1 MYRALSRIPAGYN
14 GSAPCMPDPA
24 TIALD
29 ATYSIGD
36 HLSGV
41 GVYSREI
48 LFGLAAAHPEAGFQ
62 FCYRPHRFLRSFRE
76 KLPGNCRRFLLQE
89 PILPRR
95 ADIFHGLNQ
104 RLPTGR
110 LRHTVTTFHDL
121 FVLTGDYS
129 TPEFRR
135 RFAEQARRA
144 AAESDR
150 IIAVSAFTAG
160 QVEQLL
166 GVGRTRIRVV
176 HHGVRIP
183 PASRLAREKI
193 ILHVGAI
200 QKRKNIARLL
210 EAFESVPSDWRL
222 ALAGSAGFGAEEI
235 LSKVRNNRVSV
246 LGYVSAAE
254 LAGWY
259 GRAMI
264 LAFPSLDEGFGIPV
278 LEAMAAGVPVI
289 ASNRSALAEVAG
301 DAAVLVNPESV
312 EELAGALRRV
322 AADAQL
328 REDLTRKGLTR
339 AAAFSWPKAV
349 EDTWKVYR
357 EL

>member
-1 MYRALSRIPAGYN
+1 
-14 GSAPCMPDPA
+14 MPNPR

-36 HLSGV
+36 LLSGV

-48 LFGLAAAHPEAGFQ
+48 LLGLAAAYPEAGFQ

-76 KLPGNCRRFLLQE
+76 RLPGNCRRFLLQE

-104 RLPTGR
+104 RLPTRR
-110 LRHTVTTFHDL
+110 LRRTVTTFHDL
-121 FVLTGDYS
+121 FVLTGEYS

-144 AAESDR
+144 ATESDR
-150 IIAVSAFTAG
+150 IIAVSAFTAT

-166 GVGRTRIRVV
+166 GVERSRIRVV
-176 HHGVRIP
+176 HHGVHIP
-183 PASRLAREKI
+183 PASPLEREKI

-200 QKRKNIARLL
+200 QMRKNISRLV

-222 ALAGSAGFGAEEI
+222 VLAGSAGFGAEEI
-235 LSKVRNNRVSV
+235 LSKIRNSRVSI

-259 GRAMI
+259 ARAMI

-289 ASNRSALAEVAG
+289 TSNVSALAEVAG
-301 DAAVLVNPESV
+301 DAALLVNPESG
-312 EELAGALRRV
+312 EELSEALRTMV
-322 AADAQL
+322 ADASL
-328 REDLTRKGLTR
+328 REDFARKGLAR
-339 AAAFSWPKAV
+339 AAAFTWPKAV
-349 EDTWKVYR
+349 ENTWRVYR
-357 EL
+357 ELL

>member
-1 MYRALSRIPAGYN
+1 
-14 GSAPCMPDPA
+14 MPDPA

-29 ATYSIGD
+29 ATYSLGD

-48 LFGLAAAHPEAGFQ
+48 LFGLASAHPESRFQ

-76 KLPGNCRRFLLQE
+76 KLPANCRRFPLQE
-89 PILPRR
+89 PILPRG
-95 ADIFHGLNQ
+95 AGVFHGLNQ
-104 RLPTGR
+104 RLPTTR
-110 LRHTVTTFHDL
+110 LRRTVTTFHDL
-121 FVLTGDYS
+121 FVLSGDYS

-135 RFAEQARRA
+135 RFADQARRA

-150 IIAVSAFTAG
+150 IIAVSAFTAS

-166 GVGRTRIRVV
+166 GVERSRIRVV

-183 PASRLAREKI
+183 PAGATGREKI

-235 LSKVRNNRVSV
+235 LSKIRSNRISV
-246 LGYVSAAE
+246 LGYVSAEE

-259 GRAMI
+259 ARAMI

-278 LEAMAAGVPVI
+278 LEAMAAGLPVI
-289 ASNRSALAEVAG
+289 TSNRSAMAEVAG
-301 DAAVLVNPESV
+301 DAALLVNPESV
-312 EELAGALRRV
+312 EELAEALRRMAV
-322 AADAQL
+322 DAQL
-328 REDLTRKGLTR
+328 RGDLVRKGR
-339 AAAFSWPKAV
+339 ARAETFSWPEAV
-349 EDTWKVYR
+349 KNTWSVYR
-357 EL
+357 ELL

>member
-1 MYRALSRIPAGYN
+1 
-14 GSAPCMPDPA
+14 MPDPR

-48 LFGLAAAHPEAGFQ
+48 LLGLAAAHREAGFQ

-76 KLPGNCRRFLLQE
+76 RLPGNGRRFLLQE

-104 RLPTGR
+104 RLPTTR
-110 LRHTVTTFHDL
+110 LRRTVTTFHDL

-150 IIAVSAFTAG
+150 IIAVSAFTAA

-166 GVGRTRIRVV
+166 GVDRSRIRVV

-183 PASRLAREKI
+183 PASHLLREKVV
-193 ILHVGAI
+193 LHVGAI
-200 QKRKNIARLL
+200 QKRKNIDRLI
-210 EAFESVPSDWRL
+210 EAFQSVPADWRL
-222 ALAGSAGFGAEEI
+222 VLAGSSGFGGEAI
-235 LSKVRNNRVSV
+235 LSRIRDSRVSA

-259 GRAMI
+259 ARAMV

-289 ASNRSALAEVAG
+289 TSDRSALAEVAG
-301 DAAVLVNPESV
+301 DAALRVDPESV
-312 EELAGALRRV
+312 EQLTEALRRMV
-322 AADAQL
+322 TDAVL
-328 REDLTRKGLTR
+328 REDLARKGLAR
-339 AAAFSWPKAV
+339 AQAFTWRKAV
-349 EDTWKVYR
+349 EKTWSVYR
-357 EL
+357 ELL